1 MIRDELKFSSKKCRL
16 HRMHQIVANYSL
28 SNFEY
33 LSVNSLQ
40 LMSKMAA
47 YELLLKDTFLL
58 LASVVNLTGFIL
70 LRNNIILD
78 NWLRY

>member
-1 MIRDELKFSSKKCRL
+1 
-16 HRMHQIVANYSL
+16 MHQIVANYSL
-28 SNFEY
+28 SKFEY